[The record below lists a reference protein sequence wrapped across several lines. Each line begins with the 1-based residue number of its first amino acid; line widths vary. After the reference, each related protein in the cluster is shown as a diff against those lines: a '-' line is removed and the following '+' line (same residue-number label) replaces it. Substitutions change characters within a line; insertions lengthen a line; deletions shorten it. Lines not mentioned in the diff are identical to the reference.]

1 METGKE
7 KKPAKNITQS
17 FIFISIR
24 GSGDQ
29 SVLNLTNKLW
39 KNLNFFGRFL
49 IIFKLKLLN

>member
-7 KKPAKNITQS
+7 KKPAKNITPS

-29 SVLNLTNKLW
+29 FVLYLTNKLW
-39 KNLNFFGRFL
+39 RKLIFFGRFL
-49 IIFKLKLLN
+49 IIFKLKV

>member
-17 FIFISIR
+17 FIFTSIR

-29 SVLNLTNKLW
+29 FVLYLMNKLGE
-39 KNLNFFGRFL
+39 NLIFFGKVL
-49 IIFKLKLLN
+49 IIFKSKF

>member
-29 SVLNLTNKLW
+29 FVLYLINKLW
-39 KNLNFFGRFL
+39 KNLIFFGRFL
-49 IIFKLKLLN
+49 FIFKLKF

>member
-1 METGKE
+1 MKTGKE

-29 SVLNLTNKLW
+29 FVLYLINKLW
-39 KNLNFFGRFL
+39 RKLIFFGRFL
-49 IIFKLKLLN
+49 IIFKLKF